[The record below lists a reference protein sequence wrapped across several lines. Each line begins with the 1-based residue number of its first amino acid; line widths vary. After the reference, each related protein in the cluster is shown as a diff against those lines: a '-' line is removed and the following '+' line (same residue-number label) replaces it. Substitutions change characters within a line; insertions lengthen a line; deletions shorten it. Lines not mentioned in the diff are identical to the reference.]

1 MGGHGGPW
9 WWRRRGSGRGRK
21 PKPRF
26 ISFLPKEVTFIPYI
40 EGVEVDREPIMLN
53 PDELEALRLVYY
65 LGLTQD
71 EAAKRMEI
79 SRGTLWRL
87 LSNGRRKIISA
98 LIEGRPLI
106 IASHNPGV
114 RA

>member
-1 MGGHGGPW
+1 MVAGYGSR
-9 WWRRRGSGRGRK
+9 WRWRERGSGRGRK

-26 ISFLPKEVTFIPYI
+26 IGFTPREVTFVPYVGG
-40 EGVEVDREPIMLN
+40 EEVGEEPIIIN

-71 EAAKRMEI
+71 EAAERMGI

-87 LSNGRRKIISA
+87 LSSGRRKIIAA
-98 LIEGRPLI
+98 LIEVKPLI
-106 IASHNPGV
+106 LSP
-114 RA
+114 